1 MEKEVIIMDMPK
13 GLKLIKDLREGKV
26 VKCHKCGKG
35 VIHPMGEAH
44 TAKVFYC
51 DKCDYQLVLD

>member
-1 MEKEVIIMDMPK
+1 MIIMDMPK